1 MPRGKSRGGRGGPRG
16 RGGRGRG
23 RGGGGGGGGGY
34 HNKSGERFP
43 ARDVEKINERFERYY
58 NELKLVPGGDERE
71 RFWAALR
78 RELPNS
84 FRFCG
89 SKGYVLG
96 RALRV
101 LLKILVT
108 RRWTLRRWLW
118 GNYSC

>member
-1 MPRGKSRGGRGGPRG
+1 MQGNRGGSRG

-23 RGGGGGGGGGY
+23 RGGGGGY

-58 NELKLVPGGDERE
+58 NDLGLVPEGKEKE
-71 RFWAALR
+71 EFWAALR

-89 SKGYVLG
+89 SKGYVLETTMARTSTEPLFYSMPKVARLG
-96 RALRV
+96 LE
-101 LLKILVT
+101 LLVQ
-108 RRWTLRRWLW
+108 
-118 GNYSC
+118 C